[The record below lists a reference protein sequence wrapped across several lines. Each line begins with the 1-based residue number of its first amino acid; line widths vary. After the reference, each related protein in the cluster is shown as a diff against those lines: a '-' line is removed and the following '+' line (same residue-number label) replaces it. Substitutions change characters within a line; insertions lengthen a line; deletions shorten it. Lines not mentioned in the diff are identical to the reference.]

1 MSLSPTLETKVIRNL
16 LGSFIIIIIIII
28 QYKKLSYRRETQF
41 LGSHSLNTALVQL
54 YKMATH
60 LKIFER

>member
-41 LGSHSLNTALVQL
+41 LGSHSLNALVQL